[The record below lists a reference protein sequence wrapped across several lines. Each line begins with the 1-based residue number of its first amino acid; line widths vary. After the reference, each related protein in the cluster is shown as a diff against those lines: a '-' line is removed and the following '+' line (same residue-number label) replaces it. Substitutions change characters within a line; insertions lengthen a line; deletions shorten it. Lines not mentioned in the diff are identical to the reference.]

1 VKRQPD
7 RAAGKL
13 GGLPAAVPA
22 VILCCAAAFA
32 GAALA
37 QDPAPEPIRPYLS
50 DPAALAEAEKIY
62 RSRCIGCHFR
72 SGGRGPNL
80 FRTRLT
86 LTQFVEIVAKGGRPG
101 MPAWGATLSGEDI
114 LKLYALLMSRD
125 SL

>member
-1 VKRQPD
+1 LRFD
-7 RAAGKL
+7 GLRAAVL
-13 GGLPAAVPA
+13 GLMLG
-22 VILCCAAAFA
+22 CAAAVA
-32 GAALA
+32 GSVRA
-37 QDPAPEPIRPYLS
+37 QDPGLEPVEPYLS
-50 DPAALAEAEKIY
+50 DPAALAEAERIY

-80 FRTRLT
+80 FRTKLT